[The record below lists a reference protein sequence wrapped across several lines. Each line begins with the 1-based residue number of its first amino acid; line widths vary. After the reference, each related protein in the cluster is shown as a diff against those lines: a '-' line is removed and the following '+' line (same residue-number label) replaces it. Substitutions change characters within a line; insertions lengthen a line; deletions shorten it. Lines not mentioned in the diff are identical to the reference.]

1 MLKIS
6 FMVKKIKAVIFDMDG
21 VLIDARNWH
30 YESLNRALALFGVE
44 ISEYDHLVNF
54 DGLPTKRKL
63 ELISKD
69 CRIPNKL
76 HDLINNLKQ
85 VYTLELVY
93 AKCKPNFQ
101 HQFALSNL
109 KNSGFKIAVCSN
121 SIRKTIELMME
132 KSGLNQYLDFYL
144 SNQDVILAK
153 PDPEIY
159 IKAIQR
165 LGLAPSECLIVEDN
179 QNGIKAALASNAHVL
194 KVISSSDVTYSLIMD
209 HIKIIENA

>member
-1 MLKIS
+1 
-6 FMVKKIKAVIFDMDG
+6 MVKKIKAVIFDMDG

-54 DGLPTKRKL
+54 DGLPTKKKL
-63 ELISKD
+63 ELISID
-69 CRIPNKL
+69 GRIPNKL

-85 VYTLELVY
+85 IYTLELVY
-93 AKCKPNFQ
+93 TRCKPNFQ
-101 HQFALSNL
+101 HQFALSYL
-109 KNSGFKIAVCSN
+109 KNHGFKIAVCSN

-132 KSGLNQYLDFYL
+132 KSGLNQYLDFSL
-144 SNQDVILAK
+144 SNQDVLHAK

-165 LGLAPSECLIVEDN
+165 LGLAPTECLIVEDN
-179 QNGIKAALASNAHVL
+179 QNGIKAAVASKANVL
-194 KVISSSDVTYSLIMD
+194 KVISPSDVNYSLIMD
-209 HIKIIENA
+209 HIKNLENA

>member
-1 MLKIS
+1 
-6 FMVKKIKAVIFDMDG
+6 MVKKIKAVIFDMDG

-54 DGLPTKRKL
+54 DGLPTKKKL

-69 CRIPNKL
+69 GRIPNKL

-93 AKCKPNFQ
+93 TKCKPNFQ

-144 SNQDVILAK
+144 SNQDVLLAK

-165 LGLAPSECLIVEDN
+165 LCLAPSECLIVEDN

-194 KVISSSDVTYSLIMD
+194 KVISPSDVTYSLIMD